1 MASMG
6 PGGLNPV
13 PGHGIDTGACSARF
27 GAPAG
32 ARLGERVV
40 ELAVSVVVP
49 VKNESSNVTP
59 LIEEIAAALRGR
71 EAFEILYIDDGS
83 SDDTG
88 EVLKGLK
95 SRFPELRPLRH
106 AVNCGQSG
114 AIRTGVLHARGAL
127 IVTLDG
133 DGQNDPA
140 DIPAL
145 IDTFRAQAGSGTLGL
160 VAGQRRRRQDTLSKR
175 LASRFAN
182 RVRRWALNDATQD
195 TGCGLKLIPRT
206 VFLKLPYFDH
216 MHRFLPALVLR
227 EGLQVAFVS
236 VNHRPRLHGQSNYN
250 NLQRALVS
258 ISDLLGV
265 MWLKRRCRL
274 PRAVEE
280 L

>member
-1 MASMG
+1 
-6 PGGLNPV
+6 
-13 PGHGIDTGACSARF
+13 
-27 GAPAG
+27 
-32 ARLGERVV
+32 V

-71 EAFEILYIDDGS
+71 EAFEIIYIDDGS

-88 EVLKGLK
+88 AVLSALK
-95 SRFPELRPLRH
+95 EHIPELRPFRH
-106 AVNCGQSG
+106 ASNCGQSG
-114 AIRTGVLHARGAL
+114 AIRTGVLKARGAL

-145 IDTFRAQAGSGTLGL
+145 IEKFRSDAGDGRLGL

-182 RVRRWALNDATQD
+182 RVRRWALHDDTQD
-195 TGCGLKLIPRT
+195 TGCGLKLMPRE
-206 VFLKLPYFDH
+206 VFLRLPYFDH

-227 EGLQVAFVS
+227 EGLRVAFQS
-236 VNHRPRLHGQSNYN
+236 VNHRPRLHGTSNYS
-250 NLQRALVS
+250 NLQRAMVS
-258 ISDLLGV
+258 VSDLMGV

>member
-1 MASMG
+1 M
-6 PGGLNPV
+6 
-13 PGHGIDTGACSARF
+13 
-27 GAPAG
+27 
-32 ARLGERVV
+32 

-59 LIEEIAAALRGR
+59 LIEEIVAALRGR
-71 EAFEILYIDDGS
+71 ETFEIIYIDDGS
-83 SDDTG
+83 TDDTG
-88 EVLKGLK
+88 AVLTALK
-95 SRFPELRPLRH
+95 ARVPELRPLRH
-106 AVNCGQSG
+106 QVNCGQSG
-114 AIRTGVLHARGAL
+114 AIRTGVLAAHGAL

-145 IDTFRAQAGSGTLGL
+145 IEKFRAESGDGQLGL

-182 RVRRWALNDATQD
+182 RVRRWALNDDTQD
-195 TGCGLKLIPRT
+195 TGCGLKLMPRE
-206 VFLKLPYFDH
+206 VFLRLPFFDH

-227 EGLQVAFVS
+227 EGLRVTFQS
-236 VNHRPRLHGQSNYN
+236 VNHRPRLHGMSNYS

-274 PRAVEE
+274 PRAVKE